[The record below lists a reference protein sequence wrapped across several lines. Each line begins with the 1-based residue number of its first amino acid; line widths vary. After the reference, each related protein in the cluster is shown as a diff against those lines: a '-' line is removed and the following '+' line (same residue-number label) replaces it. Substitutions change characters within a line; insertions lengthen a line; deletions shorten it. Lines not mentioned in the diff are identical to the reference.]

1 MVQKQVNKTPTD
13 MAKIAQKCELSK
25 NANLFVTIVLRATAV
40 WMGDAPMGRLY
51 FVAPHS
57 KKKSLFKP
65 LRMSATTSGGVLA
78 GRTIAGACS
87 RFFLVSSFCPHRKKK
102 ILEYG
107 NYMFLCCCMLSFV
120 VLCCLIISREL
131 P

>member
-57 KKKSLFKP
+57 
-65 LRMSATTSGGVLA
+65 
-78 GRTIAGACS
+78 
-87 RFFLVSSFCPHRKKK
+87 
-102 ILEYG
+102 
-107 NYMFLCCCMLSFV
+107 
-120 VLCCLIISREL
+120 
-131 P
+131 